1 MALQITGKVE
11 VIGQTVQIASKNGGN
26 PFSKRELVLTCN
38 RFDPYTGEI
47 VSENH
52 PKFEFSGSRCEKL
65 DHFKEGEM
73 VTVDF
78 VLQGNW
84 IEGQDGMK
92 KNITNVVGYN
102 ITPYQRQ
109 CQQAEP
115 ATQTGLASE
124 PSQSQTPPPLPP
136 MDKLPF

>member
-109 CQQAEP
+109 GQQTEHPTHPSPSAEP
-115 ATQTGLASE
+115 MQMQA
-124 PSQSQTPPPLPP
+124 PPPLPP
-136 MDKLPF
+136 IDKLPF